1 MAREDAAG
9 LLAYPAEAAVDVALR
24 DGSSVRL
31 RPVATADR
39 APIRAFY
46 ETLSSDSIVFRFF
59 GIANLDWA
67 ADWAVDVDYADRYA
81 LVAIAGSAHAVI
93 AHGAYIR
100 LDANRAEVAFV
111 VSDDWQGRGIAT
123 IMLGQLAAVAE
134 RHGISVF
141 TAEVMPSNQ
150 RMIQVFRDS
159 GFPVEVRAKDGVIE
173 IELPTSLS
181 EDARQRFEEREQIS
195 ALAAVRSFLN
205 PRSVAVIGAS
215 RRRKTVGAEI
225 LGNLISRGF
234 TGPIYPINPHANAL
248 QGLPAYASIA
258 DAPEVAELAVIAV
271 PGAEANDVARAC
283 GGAGVNALL
292 VISAGF
298 AEAGAAGT
306 ARQQE
311 LLGICRDA
319 GMRVIGPNCLGVLNT
334 APDVRLDATFAADT
348 PPPGNLGFFSQSGGL
363 GIAMIEAA
371 GRLSLGISSFVSA
384 GNKADVSGN
393 DLLEYWEQDPATDVI
408 LLYLE
413 SFGNPRRFARI
424 ARRVSATKP
433 IIAIKSGRSAA
444 GARATSSHTGA
455 LISASDIT
463 VGPRDPVRRHL
474 PGERPRRRRAV
485 RRGPGR
491 AGRLPGARSL
501 ARQSD
506 RHDRDRLG
514 RRLPPRDRGAGGT
527 RRV

>member
-1 MAREDAAG
+1 
-9 LLAYPAEAAVDVALR
+9 
-24 DGSSVRL
+24 
-31 RPVATADR
+31 
-39 APIRAFY
+39 
-46 ETLSSDSIVFRFF
+46 
-59 GIANLDWA
+59 
-67 ADWAVDVDYADRYA
+67 
-81 LVAIAGSAHAVI
+81 
-93 AHGAYIR
+93 
-100 LDANRAEVAFV
+100 
-111 VSDDWQGRGIAT
+111 
-123 IMLGQLAAVAE
+123 MLGQLAAVAE